1 MPISLRPTSRSTEHC
16 PATARAY
23 ARVVPSFEYLRENA
37 GEVPNAITRM
47 RLRGAVLVERAG
59 EVLRD
64 FLRTA
69 PLDLIALQ
77 HEHDV
82 TVLEQRD

>member
-1 MPISLRPTSRSTEHC
+1 MSPRPTSRSTEHC

-23 ARVVPSFEYLRENA
+23 AATVPSFEYLLANA
-37 GEVPNAITRM
+37 RNVPNANARM

-69 PLDLIALQ
+69 ALDLIALQ